1 MSTTTAVAANIFPFI
16 TYEDAPAA
24 IDWLCRAFGFERL
37 QVVPG
42 EGGEIVHAELQL
54 GPGVVM
60 VSSATASTEERL
72 RMTSTRALGATSQGV
87 AIFVEDVDAPW
98 QRALAAGAEVVLP
111 IYDAPYGARTFTVRD
126 PEGNL
131 WSVGNYRPHA

>member
-1 MSTTTAVAANIFPFI
+1 MTSTATVTANIFPFI

-24 IDWLCRAFGFERL
+24 IDWLCRAFGFEPL

-42 EGGEIVHAELQL
+42 EHGEIVHAELQL

-60 VSSATASTEERL
+60 LSTAKDDRL
-72 RMTSTRALGATSQGV
+72 RMKSARALGASNQGV
-87 AIFVEDVDAPW
+87 AVFVDDVDARW
-98 QRALAAGAEVVLP
+98 ERALAAGADVVQA
-111 IYDAPYGARTFTVRD
+111 IEDAHYGARSFTVRD

-131 WSVGNYRPHA
+131 WSIGNYLPHA

>member
-1 MSTTTAVAANIFPFI
+1 MSTTTAVSANIFPFI

-24 IDWLCRAFGFERL
+24 IDWLCRAFGLERL

-42 EGGEIVHAELQL
+42 EGGEIVHAELRL

-60 VSSATASTEERL
+60 VSSATPSTEARL
-72 RMTSTRALGATSQGV
+72 RMKSARALGGSSQGV
-87 AIFVEDVDAPW
+87 AIFVEDVDARW
-98 QRALAAGAEVVLP
+98 QRALAAGAEVVQP
-111 IYDAPYGARTFTVRD
+111 IEDTNYGARSFTVRD

-131 WSVGNYRPHA
+131 WSLGNYLPHA

>member
-1 MSTTTAVAANIFPFI
+1 MSTTAAVTANIFPFV
-16 TYEDAPAA
+16 TYADAPAA

-42 EGGEIVHAELQL
+42 EHGEIVHAELQL

-60 VSSATASTEERL
+60 VSSATPSTEARL
-72 RMTSTRALGATSQGV
+72 RMTSARALGATSQGV
-87 AIFVEDVDAPW
+87 AIFVEDVDALW
-98 QRALAAGAEVVLP
+98 QRALAAGAEVVQP
-111 IYDAPYGARTFTVRD
+111 IEDAHYGARTFTVRD

-131 WSVGNYRPHA
+131 WSAGNYRPHA

>member
-1 MSTTTAVAANIFPFI
+1 MSTTTTVAANIFPFI
-16 TYEDAPAA
+16 AYEDAPAA

-42 EGGEIVHAELQL
+42 EGGEILHAELQL

-60 VSSATASTEERL
+60 ISSATPSAEERL
-72 RMTSTRALGATSQGV
+72 RMKSTRALGATSQGV
-87 AIFVEDVDAPW
+87 ALFVEDVDARW

-111 IYDAPYGARTFTVRD
+111 IYDTHYGARTFTVRD
-126 PEGNL
+126 LEGNL
-131 WSVGNYRPHA
+131 WSIGNYQPHA

>member
-1 MSTTTAVAANIFPFI
+1 MSTTTAVSANIFPFI

-24 IDWLCRAFGFERL
+24 IDWLCRALGFERL

-42 EGGEIVHAELQL
+42 EGGEILHAELQL
-54 GPGVVM
+54 GPGAVM
-60 VSSATASTEERL
+60 VSTATPSAEARL
-72 RMTSTRALGATSQGV
+72 GMRSARALGGTNQGV
-87 AIFVEDVDAPW
+87 AVFVEDVDARW
-98 QRALAAGAEVVLP
+98 RLALAAGAEVVQP
-111 IYDAPYGARTFTVRD
+111 IEDTHYGARSFTVRD